1 MIIFVFLILTVI
13 CTGLSTMVGVNYN
26 FADYLPED
34 APSTKALDIMEEE
47 YSQPIPNMRV
57 VIYDVSIPDAL
68 EYKEKIEKVEGVKEV
83 NWLDDAI
90 DIYEPLELADQDTV
104 ESWYKD
110 SDALFSVTV
119 SDDEDEKAAA
129 VDDIRAIIGD
139 DNAMS
144 GTAVTDALSPKHTTQ
159 EIQKIMLIALP
170 IVFIVLLLTTTSW
183 FEPVLFMITIGV
195 AIMLNRGTNLIFGEI
210 SFVTNAAGS
219 VLQLAVSMD
228 YSIFLLHRFAENR
241 SEGGNVQDAMMKAV
255 KQSMGSVLSSGLTT
269 VTGFA
274 ALILM
279 RFRIGPDMGHVMAK
293 AIVFSLICVLCF
305 LPALAMSTY
314 KMIDKTR
321 HRAFWPDFGKLAKGI
336 LKVRIPAMTLVALLL
351 IPCYIAQGKNDFL
364 YGSSRVYSTEETQM
378 GRDLLA
384 IEDEYGV
391 SNPLVVMVPKGDI
404 SKEQELN
411 DALKA
416 DPNVTSVISY
426 VNTVGAS
433 IPQDY
438 VPEDSLS
445 QLYSEHYSRFVVSL
459 DTEEVEKG
467 WDEKVDELHSICEKY
482 YGDEVLIAGDLASTE
497 DLKDTITVDNT
508 RVNILAILFVFVIL
522 VFNFKSISIPVILTV
537 VIELSIWINLSVP
550 YIQSTT
556 LHYIGYLIIS
566 SVQLGATIDYAIL
579 LTGRYMEERKTR
591 NRKEAAVESIRA
603 CVLSL
608 FTSAIILTI
617 AGGVLGAISTNL
629 VLSQLG
635 TLVGRGAVISFILVL
650 FVLPAL
656 LMIFDRLI
664 EKTTAKTKFYKEE
677 SRYESK

>member
-1 MIIFVFLILTVI
+1 MIIIVFMILTVI
-13 CTGLSTMVGVNYN
+13 CTCLSTLVGVNYN

-34 APSTKALDIMEEE
+34 APSTNALNVMEEE

-68 EYKEKIEKVEGVKEV
+68 EYKEKIKKAEGVKAV
-83 NWLDDAI
+83 TWLDDSI
-90 DIYEPLELADQDTV
+90 DIYQPLELADQDTV
-104 ESWYKD
+104 ETWYQN

-119 SDDEDEKAAA
+119 SSDDIEKKAA
-129 VDDIRAIIGD
+129 VDAIREIIGD

-144 GTAVTDALSPKHTTQ
+144 GTAVTDVLSPVHTSQ

-170 IVFIVLLLTTTSW
+170 IVFIILLLTTTSW

-241 SEGGNVQDAMMKAV
+241 QEGGNVQDAMMKAV

-279 RFRIGPDMGHVMAK
+279 RFRIGPDMGYVMAK

-305 LPALAMSTY
+305 LPALAISTY
-314 KMIDKTR
+314 KLIDKTR
-321 HRAFWPDFGKLAKGI
+321 HRAFWPDFHKFAKVVM
-336 LKVRIPAMTLVALLL
+336 KVRIPALLLATLLL

-364 YGSSRVYSTEETQM
+364 YGSSRVYSTNETQM

-384 IEDEYGV
+384 IEDEYGP
-391 SNPLVVMVPKGDI
+391 SNPLVILVPKGDI
-404 SKEQELN
+404 SKEQQLN

-416 DPNVTSVISY
+416 DPDVTSVISY

-433 IPQDY
+433 IPEDF
-438 VPEDSLS
+438 VPEESLS
-445 QLYSEHYSRFVVSL
+445 QLYSQHYSRFVVSL
-459 DTEEVEKG
+459 DTEEVEDG
-467 WDEKVDELHSICEKY
+467 WADKVDELHIICEKY
-482 YGDEVLIAGDLASTE
+482 YGAEALIAGDLASTE
-497 DLKDTITVDNT
+497 DLRDTITVDNT

-522 VFNFKSISIPVILTV
+522 VLNFKSISIPVILTL

-550 YIQSTT
+550 YLQSTT

-579 LTGRYMEERKTR
+579 LTGRYMDERKTKK
-591 NRKEAAVESIRA
+591 RKDAAIESIRV

-617 AGGVLGAISTNL
+617 AGSVLGAISTNL

-635 TLVGRGAVISFILVL
+635 ILVGRGAVISFILVL

-664 EKTTAKTKFYKEE
+664 EKTTAKTSFYKEE
-677 SRYESK
+677 SRHEQK